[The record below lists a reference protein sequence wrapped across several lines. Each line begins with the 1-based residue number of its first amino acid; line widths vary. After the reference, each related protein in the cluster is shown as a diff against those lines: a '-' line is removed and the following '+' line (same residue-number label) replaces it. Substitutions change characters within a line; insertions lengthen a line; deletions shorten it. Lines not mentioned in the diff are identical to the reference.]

1 MPVRGADKPS
11 PAAGGDTLRCYIL
24 NRSGAARAAEQS
36 RRGSYTSSVPRAR
49 RLLLAVVLPLAL
61 AVLFVADV
69 ATGSVS
75 IPFGAT
81 VDILRGAGAEHPTWE
96 RIVLDLRLPQAG
108 TAVLAG
114 AALAVSGLLM
124 QTLFRNPLADPFVL
138 GISSGASL
146 GVALVVLGGGL
157 SAGAIVGSGVAGAMA
172 GVSHVAAAIGGAVL
186 MLLVVVF
193 AARRVST
200 LTLLIL
206 GVLVGYA
213 ASALVS
219 ILLRF
224 AAPQNV
230 QNYVIWTLG
239 EFGGVS
245 WSEAAI
251 LAPALGV
258 GLLMAA
264 VAVKPLNALLLGETY
279 ARSMGV
285 AVERNRI
292 WLIASTAVLAG
303 AVTAFCGPIG
313 FLGIAVPHLA
323 RGLLQTSDH
332 RVLLPGTALLGAAV
346 ALLADLLT
354 QFPGGPRTLPLN
366 AVTAL
371 LGAPVVLWVILAR
384 RSLRDAPAG

>member
-1 MPVRGADKPS
+1 V
-11 PAAGGDTLRCYIL
+11 
-24 NRSGAARAAEQS
+24 AR
-36 RRGSYTSSVPRAR
+36 PR
-49 RLLLAVVLPLAL
+49 RLLLAAGLSLL
-61 AVLFVADV
+61 LIVLFVADV
-69 ATGSVS
+69 ATGSVR
-75 IPFGAT
+75 IPLRAT
-81 VDILRGAGAEHPTWE
+81 VDILLGERGVEPTWE

-114 AALAVSGLLM
+114 ASLAVAGLLM

-146 GVALVVLGGGL
+146 GVALVVLSGSL
-157 SAGAIVGSGVAGAMA
+157 SAGAGATIGGALHGAVGGL
-172 GVSHVAAAIGGAVL
+172 SHVVAAICGAVL
-186 MLLVVVF
+186 MLLLVMF

-219 ILLRF
+219 VLLRV
-224 AAPQNV
+224 AAPENV
-230 QNYVIWTLG
+230 QSYVIWTLG

-245 WSEAAI
+245 WREAAI
-251 LAPALGV
+251 LLPALGV
-258 GLLMAA
+258 GLVMAA
-264 VAVKPLNALLLGETY
+264 LAVKPLNALLLGETY

-285 AVERNRI
+285 RIERNRI

-323 RGLLQTSDH
+323 RGLLHTSDH
-332 RVLLPGTALLGAAV
+332 RLLVPGTALLGATL

-354 QFPGGPRTLPLN
+354 QLPGGSRTLPLN
-366 AVTAL
+366 AITAL
-371 LGAPVVLWVILAR
+371 LGAPVVAWVILGR
-384 RSLRDAPAG
+384 RSPRDLPVG

>member
-1 MPVRGADKPS
+1 VLPTR
-11 PAAGGDTLRCYIL
+11 
-24 NRSGAARAAEQS
+24 S
-36 RRGSYTSSVPRAR
+36 RRAF
-49 RLLLAVVLPLAL
+49 LAIALPLLL
-61 AVLFVADV
+61 AVLFVADL
-69 ATGSVS
+69 ATGSVR
-75 IPFGAT
+75 IPFATT
-81 VDILRGAGAEHPTWE
+81 VDILLGEGADDPALE

-114 AALAVSGLLM
+114 AALAVAGLLM

-157 SAGAIVGSGVAGAMA
+157 TLQAGVEAVAGSAFASALA
-172 GVSHVAAAIGGAVL
+172 GMSHVAAAIGGAVL
-186 MLLVVVF
+186 MLLLVVF

-219 ILLRF
+219 ILLRI
-224 AAPQNV
+224 AAPENV
-230 QNYVIWTLG
+230 QSYVIWTLG
-239 EFGGVS
+239 EFAGVS
-245 WSEAAI
+245 WREAAI
-251 LAPALGV
+251 LAPALAI
-258 GLLMAA
+258 GLVMAA

-285 AVERNRI
+285 AIERNRI
-292 WLIASTAVLAG
+292 WLIGCTAVLAG

-323 RGLLQTSDH
+323 RGLLHTSDH
-332 RVLLPGTALLGAAV
+332 RLLVPGTALLGASL
-346 ALLADLLT
+346 ALLADVLT
-354 QFPGGPRTLPLN
+354 QLPGGSRTLPLN

-371 LGAPVVLWVILAR
+371 LGAPVVVWVILGR
-384 RSLRDAPAG
+384 RSLRDAPVGG

>member
-1 MPVRGADKPS
+1 VPPRF
-11 PAAGGDTLRCYIL
+11 
-24 NRSGAARAAEQS
+24 RSALLVIAL
-36 RRGSYTSSVPRAR
+36 P
-49 RLLLAVVLPLAL
+49 LLLVF
-61 AVLFVADV
+61 LFIADL

-81 VDILRGAGAEHPTWE
+81 VDILLGRGAAVPAWE
-96 RIVLDLRLPQAG
+96 GIVLDLRLPQAS

-146 GVALVVLGGGL
+146 GVALVVLGGSL
-157 SAGAIVGSGVAGAMA
+157 SLAAGAGAIGGSAVASAVAGM
-172 GVSHVAAAIGGAVL
+172 SHVAAAIGGAAL
-186 MLLVVVF
+186 MLLLVVF

-206 GVLVGYA
+206 GVLIGYA
-213 ASALVS
+213 ASAMVS
-219 ILLRF
+219 ILLRV
-224 AAPQNV
+224 AAPENV
-230 QNYVIWTLG
+230 QSYVIWTLG
-239 EFGGVS
+239 EFAGVS
-245 WSEAAI
+245 WREAVI
-251 LAPALGV
+251 LAPALAV
-258 GLLMAA
+258 GLVMAA
-264 VAVKPLNALLLGETY
+264 IAVKPLNALLLGETY

-292 WLIASTAVLAG
+292 WLISSTAVLAG

-323 RGLLQTSDH
+323 RGLLRTSDH
-332 RVLLPGTALLGAAV
+332 RLLVPGTALLGSSI

-354 QFPGGPRTLPLN
+354 QLPGGSRTLPLN

-371 LGAPVVLWVILAR
+371 LGAPVVVWVILGR
-384 RSLRDAPAG
+384 RSLRDAPVG

>member
-1 MPVRGADKPS
+1 VEK
-11 PAAGGDTLRCYIL
+11 
-24 NRSGAARAAEQS
+24 RS
-36 RRGSYTSSVPRAR
+36 R
-49 RLLLAVVLPLAL
+49 RLLLGFLLPILL
-61 AVLFVADV
+61 VILFVADV
-69 ATGSVS
+69 ATGSVR
-75 IPFGAT
+75 IPFAAT
-81 VDILRGAGAEHPTWE
+81 ADILLGRGASDPAWE
-96 RIVLDLRLPQAG
+96 RIVLDLRLPQAS

-114 AALAVSGLLM
+114 AALAVAGLLM

-146 GVALVVLGGGL
+146 GVALVVLGGG
-157 SAGAIVGSGVAGAMA
+157 AAAAGGGAIVASGVGSAVS
-172 GVSHVAAAIGGAVL
+172 GVSHVVAAIVGAVL
-186 MLLVVVF
+186 MLLIVVF

-219 ILLRF
+219 ILLRM
-224 AAPQNV
+224 AAPENV
-230 QNYVIWTLG
+230 QSYVIWTLG
-239 EFGGVS
+239 EFAGVS

-251 LAPALGV
+251 LAPALVV

-264 VAVKPLNALLLGETY
+264 IAVKPLNALLLGETY

-285 AVERNRI
+285 AVERNRV

-323 RGLLQTSDH
+323 RGLFHSSDH
-332 RVLLPGTALLGAAV
+332 RILVPGTALLGASL
-346 ALLADLLT
+346 ALFADLLT
-354 QFPGGPRTLPLN
+354 QLPGGSRALPLN
-366 AVTAL
+366 AITAL
-371 LGAPVVLWVILAR
+371 LGAPVVVWVILAR
-384 RSLRDAPAG
+384 RSLRDAAAG

>member
-1 MPVRGADKPS
+1 MQCLITSVGR
-11 PAAGGDTLRCYIL
+11 
-24 NRSGAARAAEQS
+24 AARHSQDVLLAIAL
-36 RRGSYTSSVPRAR
+36 P
-49 RLLLAVVLPLAL
+49 LLLVL
-61 AVLFVADV
+61 LFVADV
-69 ATGSVS
+69 ATGSVR

-81 VDILRGAGAEHPTWE
+81 TDILLGRGSIEPAWE
-96 RIVLDLRLPQAG
+96 RIVLDLRLPQAA

-114 AALAVSGLLM
+114 AALAVAGLLM

-146 GVALVVLGGGL
+146 GVALVVLGG
-157 SAGAIVGSGVAGAMA
+157 SAAAAAGGGAIVGSGVAGAL
-172 GVSHVAAAIGGAVL
+172 GGLSHVAAAIAGAVL

-219 ILLRF
+219 ILLRV
-224 AAPQNV
+224 AAPENV
-230 QNYVIWTLG
+230 QSYVIWTLG
-239 EFGGVS
+239 EFAGVS
-245 WSEAAI
+245 WGEAAI
-251 LAPALGV
+251 LAPALAV

-264 VAVKPLNALLLGETY
+264 IAVKPLNALLLGETY

-323 RGLLQTSDH
+323 RGLFHSSDH
-332 RVLLPGTALLGAAV
+332 RVLVPGTALLGASL
-346 ALLADLLT
+346 ALFADFLT
-354 QFPGGPRTLPLN
+354 QLPGGSRVLPLN
-366 AVTAL
+366 AITAL
-371 LGAPVVLWVILAR
+371 LGAPVVVWVILAR
-384 RSLRDAPAG
+384 RRAYSAAG

>member
-1 MPVRGADKPS
+1 VEK
-11 PAAGGDTLRCYIL
+11 
-24 NRSGAARAAEQS
+24 RS
-36 RRGSYTSSVPRAR
+36 R
-49 RLLLAVVLPLAL
+49 RLLLGFLLPILL
-61 AVLFVADV
+61 VILFVADV
-69 ATGSVS
+69 ATGSVR

-81 VDILRGAGAEHPTWE
+81 VDILLGRGASDPAWE
-96 RIVLDLRLPQAG
+96 RIVLDLRLPQAS

-114 AALAVSGLLM
+114 AALAVAGLLM

-146 GVALVVLGGGL
+146 GVALVVLGGG
-157 SAGAIVGSGVAGAMA
+157 AAAAGGGAIVGSGVASAVG
-172 GVSHVAAAIGGAVL
+172 GVSHVVAAIAGAVL
-186 MLLVVVF
+186 MLLMVVF

-219 ILLRF
+219 ILLRM
-224 AAPQNV
+224 AAPENV
-230 QNYVIWTLG
+230 QSYVIWTLG
-239 EFGGVS
+239 EFAGVS
-245 WSEAAI
+245 WGEAAI
-251 LAPALGV
+251 LAPALLV
-258 GLLMAA
+258 GLMMAA

-285 AVERNRI
+285 AVERHRI

-323 RGLLQTSDH
+323 RGLFHTSDH
-332 RVLLPGTALLGAAV
+332 RLLVPGTALLGAAL
-346 ALLADLLT
+346 ALFADVLT
-354 QFPGGPRTLPLN
+354 QLPGGSRTLPLN

-371 LGAPVVLWVILAR
+371 LGAPVVVWVILAR
-384 RSLRDAPAG
+384 RSPYSAAAG

>member
-1 MPVRGADKPS
+1 VR
-11 PAAGGDTLRCYIL
+11 
-24 NRSGAARAAEQS
+24 RAFA
-36 RRGSYTSSVPRAR
+36 
-49 RLLLAVVLPLAL
+49 LCLPLLL

-81 VDILRGAGAEHPTWE
+81 VDILLGNGAENRTWE
-96 RIVLDLRLPQAG
+96 RIVLELRVPQAG

-114 AALAVSGLLM
+114 AALAVAGLLM

-146 GVALVVLGGGL
+146 GVALVVLGGGVAAG
-157 SAGAIVGSGVAGAMA
+157 SGAILGSGVAGAVA
-172 GVSHVAAAIGGAVL
+172 GLGHVVAAIGGALL
-186 MLLVVVF
+186 MLLVVVL
-193 AARRVST
+193 ASRRVST
-200 LTLLIL
+200 LTLLLL

-224 AAPQNV
+224 AAPENV
-230 QNYVIWTLG
+230 QSYVIWTLG
-239 EFGGVS
+239 EFAGVS
-245 WSEAAI
+245 WREASV
-251 LAPALGV
+251 LAPVLAV
-258 GLLMAA
+258 GLLMAGA
-264 VAVKPLNALLLGETY
+264 AVKPLNALLLGETY

-285 AVERNRI
+285 RVERHRI
-292 WLIASTAVLAG
+292 WLIACTAVLAG

-332 RVLLPGTALLGAAV
+332 RLLVPATALLGAAL
-346 ALLADLLT
+346 ALLADVLT
-354 QFPGGPRTLPLN
+354 QLPGGAHVLPLN
-366 AVTAL
+366 AITAL
-371 LGAPVVLWVILAR
+371 LGAPVVVWVILAR

>member
-1 MPVRGADKPS
+1 
-11 PAAGGDTLRCYIL
+11 
-24 NRSGAARAAEQS
+24 
-36 RRGSYTSSVPRAR
+36 
-49 RLLLAVVLPLAL
+49 
-61 AVLFVADV
+61 VADV
-69 ATGSVS
+69 ATGSVD

-81 VDILRGAGAEHPTWE
+81 LDILLGRGAPEPAWE

-114 AALAVSGLLM
+114 AALAVAGLLM

-146 GVALVVLGGGL
+146 GVALVVLGGGM
-157 SAGAIVGSGVAGAMA
+157 AAAGGGAIVGSGVASAVA
-172 GVSHVAAAIGGAVL
+172 GMGHVAAAIAGAVL
-186 MLLVVVF
+186 MLLIVVF
-193 AARRVST
+193 ASRRVST

-219 ILLRF
+219 ILLRV
-224 AAPQNV
+224 AAPENV
-230 QNYVIWTLG
+230 QSYVIWTLG
-239 EFGGVS
+239 EFAGVS

-251 LAPALGV
+251 LAPALAV
-258 GLLMAA
+258 GLVMAV
-264 VAVKPLNALLLGETY
+264 VAVKPLNALLLGESY

-323 RGLLQTSDH
+323 RGLLHTSDH
-332 RVLLPGTALLGAAV
+332 RLLVPGTALLGASL
-346 ALLADLLT
+346 ALLADVLT
-354 QFPGGPRTLPLN
+354 QLPGGSRSLPLN
-366 AVTAL
+366 AITAL
-371 LGAPVVLWVILAR
+371 LGAPVVVWVILAR

>member
-1 MPVRGADKPS
+1 
-11 PAAGGDTLRCYIL
+11 
-24 NRSGAARAAEQS
+24 
-36 RRGSYTSSVPRAR
+36 
-49 RLLLAVVLPLAL
+49 
-61 AVLFVADV
+61 VADV

-81 VDILRGAGAEHPTWE
+81 VDILRGAGAEEAVWE
-96 RIVLDLRLPQAG
+96 RIILDLRLPQAG
-108 TAVLAG
+108 TAVFAG
-114 AALAVSGLLM
+114 AALAVSGLVM

-157 SAGAIVGSGVAGAMA
+157 SAGAGAIVGGGVASAMA

-186 MLLVVVF
+186 MLLLVVF
-193 AARRVST
+193 VARRVST
-200 LTLLIL
+200 LTLLLL
-206 GVLVGYA
+206 GVLAGYA

-224 AAPQNV
+224 AAPANV
-230 QNYVIWTLG
+230 QTYVIWTLG
-239 EFGGVS
+239 EFAGVS
-245 WSEAAI
+245 WSEAVI

-258 GLLMAA
+258 GLVMAA

-285 AVERNRI
+285 AVERSRI

-332 RVLLPGTALLGAAV
+332 RLLVPGTALLGAAL

-354 QFPGGPRTLPLN
+354 QVPGGPRTLPLN

-371 LGAPVVLWVILAR
+371 LGAPVVVWVILAR
-384 RSLRDAPAG
+384 RSLRDAPAAG